1 MPLEGIKVLD
11 LSRLL
16 PGAYCTQLLC
26 AFGAEVWK
34 LEPPE
39 GDPARRWGPRVGGLP
54 AYFYGLNRGKKSLVL
69 DLKREGAKEVM
80 GRLLRRVDVLL
91 EGFRPGVAERL
102 GVGYEEAS
110 RINPRLIYCSLSGY
124 GQDGPLRERSGHDIN
139 YIALGGLLGL
149 TGEGG
154 GRPVIPGGQIADITG
169 GLGAAVGILLALRR
183 RERTGEGEY
192 IDVAMLDGVLS
203 WLPLYLGEYEA
214 GVLPERGRMILNG
227 GYACYNVYETRDGGY
242 VALGALEPHF
252 WERFCRATGKDE
264 MIPFQYDPSKQGELI
279 EELRRVFMER
289 GRDEWAEF
297 LTSRDVPCEPVLSFE
312 EVLSHP
318 QVLARRMIREGEM
331 EGARKVRWIKAPI
344 RFSSIEERD
353 HTSPP
358 SLGEHTEEILRE
370 VGFDSE
376 EIRRLREEGV
386 LGGRR

>member
-1 MPLEGIKVLD
+1 MRPLEGIKVMEMAGLAPAPYCGML
-11 LSRLL
+11 LSD
-16 PGAYCTQLLC
+16 
-26 AFGAEVWK
+26 FGADVVVV
-34 LEPPE
+34 
-39 GDPARRWGPRVGGLP
+39 DRPAKRAMDTASLMKKNP
-54 AYFYGLNRGKKSLVL
+54 FDRGKRSIRL
-69 DLKREGAKEVM
+69 DLKEKEGVEVIRKM
-80 GRLLRRVDVLL
+80 LPGYDVLI
-91 EGFRPGVAERL
+91 EPFRPGVMEEL
-102 GVGYEEAS
+102 GLGPEEALE
-110 RINPRLIYCSLSGY
+110 INPGLVYARLTGW
-124 GQDGPLRERSGHDIN
+124 GQEGAYASMAGHDIN

-169 GLGAAVGILLALRR
+169 GLLAAVGILLALRR

-203 WLPLYLGEYEA
+203 WLPLYLGDYEA

-264 MIPFQYDPSKQGELI
+264 MIPFQYDHSKQGELI

-318 QVLARRMIREGEM
+318 QVLARGMIREGEM
-331 EGARKVRWIKAPI
+331 EGAGKVRWIRAPI

-370 VGFDSE
+370 VGFDPG

-386 LGGRR
+386 LGGGDEGG